1 MAKYVRKGS
10 KGGKSGRPYVRR
22 SRKATAKGNFKKRV
36 LDVMRSVVETKQAFH
51 QNALTNFNSGISGAG
66 DCLQV
71 IPSIASGTL
80 DNQRVGDQIRPQSL
94 SIRGIINMVPQDPTQ
109 SLGVRRI
116 GVRVMV
122 VSVKAYPTYAV
133 AAANTATW
141 MPGLLK
147 KGGTTTSFAGALD
160 DLYAPIN
167 TDLITCHY
175 NKVFFLN
182 QAMYYAGTT
191 NVSTTYESGG
201 MTKFFKKT
209 FRFKNKV
216 WKYDSAISGG
226 LSPTNAGHCL
236 LLGYVF
242 LDGTGADVVTTRVS
256 SQTDMI
262 LNYEDA

>member
-1 MAKYVRKGS
+1 
-10 KGGKSGRPYVRR
+10 
-22 SRKATAKGNFKKRV
+22 
-36 LDVMRSVVETKQAFH
+36 MRSVVETKQAFH
-51 QNALTNFNSGISGAG
+51 QNALTNFNSGISGSG

-116 GVRVMV
+116 GVRVMI

-160 DLYAPIN
+160 DRDWETIMTLTPILR
-167 TDLITCHY
+167 TPKL
-175 NKVFFLN
+175 
-182 QAMYYAGTT
+182 
-191 NVSTTYESGG
+191 
-201 MTKFFKKT
+201 
-209 FRFKNKV
+209 
-216 WKYDSAISGG
+216 
-226 LSPTNAGHCL
+226 
-236 LLGYVF
+236 
-242 LDGTGADVVTTRVS
+242 
-256 SQTDMI
+256 
-262 LNYEDA
+262 

>member
-1 MAKYVRKGS
+1 MPYVRKNK
-10 KGGKSGRPYVRR
+10 KGGKSRRPYVRR
-22 SRKATAKGNFKKRV
+22 SRKASAKGNFRRKV

-51 QNALTNFNSGISGAG
+51 QNPLTYFNSAISGAG

-71 IPSIASGTL
+71 IPSIAQGTL
-80 DNQRVGDQIRPQSL
+80 DSQRIGDRVSPQSL
-94 SIRGIINMVPQDPTQ
+94 SIRGWLNMVPQDPTQ

-116 GVRVMV
+116 GVRLMI

-133 AAANTATW
+133 AAANTGTW

-147 KGGTTTSFAGALD
+147 KGGTTTSFTGALD

-175 NKVFFLN
+175 NKVFFLH

-191 NVSTTYESGG
+191 NVSTTYEAGG
-201 MTKFFKKT
+201 MTRFFRKT
-209 FRFKNKV
+209 FKFKNKV
-216 WKYDSAISGG
+216 WKYDTAVSGG

-236 LLGYVF
+236 LLGYCF
-242 LDGTGADVVTTRVS
+242 LDGTGADVLTTRVS